1 MLLTDKFLELL
12 NHAAPAKENLNI
24 IRVFS
29 KGMEKMDFPGSERDG
44 DVFVPTKASARCERQ
59 HEEYSL
65 HHKVRRYN
73 RKIAEMAERFETLHR
88 HGTIPSFKDMAEYR
102 KMISE
107 AEEGVLTGGVNIILC
122 TCNEA
127 GSHRITN
134 TLKPKYCIIDE
145 CAMATEPECMVPIRR
160 AEHVV
165 LIGDHQ
171 QLQPVIQCKEAE
183 RMGLG
188 KSLFERYAK
197 KGHEIHILETQYRM
211 VSVHVCN
218 FYPIHLYIQ
227 QLLLFIKFTL
237 QHRAICEFP
246 SKVFYDRQLKTD
258 ESVDR
263 RRSGLDLAGFWPR
276 GEQLPIVFCQVE
288 GEENTGHIG
297 SRGNSKVD
305 SQSKFNQREATK
317 IVSGK
322 ALD

>member
-1 MLLTDKFLELL
+1 MRG
-12 NHAAPAKENLNI
+12 N
-24 IRVFS
+24 
-29 KGMEKMDFPGSERDG
+29 
-44 DVFVPTKASARCERQ
+44 TKSTHCITKCE
-59 HEEYSL
+59 
-65 HHKVRRYN
+65 
-73 RKIAEMAERFETLHR
+73 KIAEMAERFETLHR
-88 HGTIPSFKDMAEYR
+88 HDTIPSFKDMAEYR

-145 CAMATEPECMVPIRR
+145 CAMATEPECMVPICR

-171 QLQPVIQCKEAE
+171 QLQAVIQCKEAE

-197 KGHEIHILETQYRM
+197 KGHEIHVLETQYRM

-227 QLLLFIKFTL
+227 QLLLFIKFHL
-237 QHRAICEFP
+237 NLHSIVRYARFP
-246 SKVFYDRQLKTD
+246 PKYSTIASSRLTSLLTGDAVVWTWLG
-258 ESVDR
+258 
-263 RRSGLDLAGFWPR
+263 SGP
-276 GEQLPIVFCQVE
+276 
-288 GEENTGHIG
+288 EEN
-297 SRGNSKVD
+297 SCQLSSVRW
-305 SQSKFNQREATK
+305 RERRILVTLGREGTAKSTH
-317 IVSGK
+317 SPSSTRER
-322 ALD
+322 LPRL

>member
-1 MLLTDKFLELL
+1 
-12 NHAAPAKENLNI
+12 
-24 IRVFS
+24 
-29 KGMEKMDFPGSERDG
+29 MDFPGSERDG
-44 DVFVPTKASARCERQ
+44 DVFVPIKASARCERQ

-88 HGTIPSFKDMAEYR
+88 HGKIPSFKDMAEYR

-218 FYPIHLYIQ
+218 FYSIHLCTYNSYSYSSNFHLNLCSIVRYASFPPKYSTIASSRLTS
-227 QLLLFIKFTL
+227 LLTGDAVVWTWLG
-237 QHRAICEFP
+237 
-246 SKVFYDRQLKTD
+246 
-258 ESVDR
+258 
-263 RRSGLDLAGFWPR
+263 SGP
-276 GEQLPIVFCQVE
+276 
-288 GEENTGHIG
+288 EENSCQLSSVRWRERRILVTLGREGTAKSTH
-297 SRGNSKVD
+297 SPNST
-305 SQSKFNQREATK
+305 RER
-317 IVSGK
+317 
-322 ALD
+322 LPRL